1 MTLAQS
7 LQKIRLK
14 DIPWLKTSCLTGA
27 ERVRSTSTHSSS
39 SLNAV
44 DAGVRSPQLTT
55 EQFHCFYFWVFEMFV
70 NPLISSS
77 FYVTEAEGRG
87 SEVHYFRKGV
97 WNRLL
102 KKAREQMGCHFMRI
116 CADQTHTQTQIDPRA
131 AHLGGDQ
138 STNNNCLN
146 NSSNNMAKV
155 STSGSIT
162 NDTNTTANTTIL
174 KSSTHTGHRGILDL
188 QGAPTVRFVPK
199 KNSLRPITNLK
210 SRPKPGSKAKT
221 ARCVLRHHSH
231 HYCHYSLLGP
241 AVLICVT
248 QGEKLLFISLEITD
262 LRTAILSARTDRT
275 GWRVVL

>member
-7 LQKIRLK
+7 LLKIRLK
-14 DIPWLKTSCLTGA
+14 DIPWLKSSHRTGA
-27 ERVRSTSTHSSS
+27 QRVRSTSSHSAS
-39 SLNAV
+39 SLSAEGIC
-44 DAGVRSPQLTT
+44 DGSPQHTT

-116 CADQTHTQTQIDPRA
+116 CADQTQTDPRV
-131 AHLGGDQ
+131 AHLGSNQ
-138 STNNNCLN
+138 TTSSTSLN
-146 NSSNNMAKV
+146 KLNSNTTKV
-155 STSGSIT
+155 STSSST
-162 NDTNTTANTTIL
+162 SNDTNTNNATF
-174 KSSTHTGHRGILDL
+174 KSSTHSAQSGHRGILDL

-210 SRPKPGSKAKT
+210 SRPKAGSKAKS
-221 ARCVLRHHSH
+221 ARCVPCHHSSRCSQ
-231 HYCHYSLLGP
+231 Y
-241 AVLICVT
+241 
-248 QGEKLLFISLEITD
+248 
-262 LRTAILSARTDRT
+262 RLS
-275 GWRVVL
+275 